1 MRKLWLQI
9 GAGAALLALLLW
21 RARVWQLGDELGDF
35 SGLAALYVVLLNFP
49 AIGLLAVRTH
59 FVLRRLGYRV
69 SPLALAPVSALGNVA
84 AVVTPGA
91 TGDIIRAPFLK
102 GRHAVRYSDSVATIF
117 YERTYSFCILCL
129 GTLLVLAWKLAPPAV
144 RLIVP
149 FAGLL
154 VLAGPALAA
163 IPLLSLTEWAAR
175 KQSPRLWQRPLL
187 HALNLGEGRWAQSL
201 ATLVRDLRLSLIFV
215 VLTIGIF
222 AMMVLQVWIISSE
235 VAVRLSAAEACI
247 ALGASVAAGIA
258 SFLPLGLGVLDWT
271 MTAVVQ
277 QAGATAASATSVAI
291 LYRATNSLPAG
302 LLGVLGYAYLVIR
315 LRKVESAP
323 AAENAS
329 TGLTDSMWTNNGRQ

>member
-1 MRKLWLQI
+1 MRKLWLQVGI
-9 GAGAALLALLLW
+9 GVALLALLLG
-21 RARVWQLGDELGDF
+21 RARVWDLSEELGNF
-35 SGLAALYVVLLNFP
+35 SAWAALYVLLLNLP

-69 SPLALAPVSALGNVA
+69 SPLSLAPVSALGNVA

-102 GRHAVRYSDSVATIF
+102 GRHAVAYSDSFATIV

-129 GTLLVLAWKLAPPAV
+129 STLLVVAWDLGPHPLRIAIPV
-144 RLIVP
+144 V
-149 FAGLL
+149 GLL
-154 VLAGPALAA
+154 VLAVPALAA
-163 IPLLSLTEWAAR
+163 MPLLSLCAWAG
-175 KQSPRLWQRPLL
+175 KTQSTRLWQRPLL

-201 ATLVRDLRLSLIFV
+201 ATLARDLRLSVIFV
-215 VLTIGIF
+215 VLTIAIF
-222 AMMVLQVWIISSE
+222 AMMVLQVWIISTE
-235 VAVRLSAAEACI
+235 VAVRLSAGEACI

-271 MTAVVQ
+271 MTAVIQ

-315 LRKVESAP
+315 LRRVETGPSPESA
-323 AAENAS
+323 AAGA
-329 TGLTDSMWTNNGRQ
+329 TDTT